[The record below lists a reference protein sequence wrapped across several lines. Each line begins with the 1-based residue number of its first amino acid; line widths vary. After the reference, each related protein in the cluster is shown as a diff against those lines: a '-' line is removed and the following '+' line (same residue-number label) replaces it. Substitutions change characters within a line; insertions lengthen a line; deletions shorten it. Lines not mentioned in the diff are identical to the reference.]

1 MKKKEITKLTATEV
15 LIIKFGGEV
24 VTMLDAIYVTVLV
37 GTASVD
43 EFLVWKKPINNKYTK
58 LVTRKTQSYQI
69 HTTKETFWKFQS
81 SNLSW

>member
-1 MKKKEITKLTATEV
+1 LKKKEITKLTATEV

-43 EFLVWKKPINNKYTK
+43 EFLV
-58 LVTRKTQSYQI
+58 
-69 HTTKETFWKFQS
+69 
-81 SNLSW
+81 